1 MNKQELIDNIIKL
14 VKKYAPNR
22 VDLIDLIKNDID
34 SAKYIMSEI
43 DKNKN
48 MDYSNEDLEL
58 LKDIAY
64 YYL

>member
-1 MNKQELIDNIIKL
+1 MNNQELIYNITKL
-14 VKKYAPNR
+14 VKRYVPNR

-34 SAKYIMSEI
+34 STKYILSEI
-43 DKNKN
+43 DNYKY
-48 MDYSNEDLEL
+48 MDYLNEDLEI